1 MINWDLRLW
10 IEKCTFV
17 FVIEK
22 VKTEETMPE
31 SESESESVKDE
42 SEVLQSPGSAC
53 SQTNTT
59 IHTKSEN

>member
-1 MINWDLRLW
+1 LRNVPL
-10 IEKCTFV
+10 IFV
-17 FVIEK
+17 VDEK
-22 VKTEETMPE
+22 VKTEEMVAVE
-31 SESESESVKDE
+31 SESESE